1 MEHLDNEEINDDDDD
16 GDKTTKYS
24 DSSFTKLRFTKHEL
38 FIFLAIV

>member
-1 MEHLDNEEINDDDDD
+1 MEHFDNEEINDDDD

>member
-1 MEHLDNEEINDDDDD
+1 MEHLENEEINDDDD

>member
-1 MEHLDNEEINDDDDD
+1 MEHLDNEEINDDDD
-16 GDKTTKYS
+16 GDKTTKHS

>member
-1 MEHLDNEEINDDDDD
+1 MEHLDNEEINDDDD

>member
-1 MEHLDNEEINDDDDD
+1 MEHLDNEEINDD